1 MRLAFLLVREFPFLT
16 LLSAGG
22 LHTAHSAATAT
33 AEKATP
39 LHLTHVGPGSS
50 PPGRTYTY
58 TCARW
63 AEESPSAGAA
73 RRLPNVMA
81 AELSD
86 MAEPP
91 AVSPPFFSFFSSSAS
106 PSGGGAAEE
115 AAESEAASVFSSSS
129 SSSSFTS
136 AAGVEAEPLPAALNG
151 EGAESMSEPSPAS
164 QAGDGDDEE
173 EEDGDD
179 EEEDDDDEEDDEEAE
194 AGSSS
199 GSSSGCCT
207 DDARSLSPGCS
218 EADVKGDSGGAGVG
232 AGGGPNGSS
241 GCGGDSSEAAA
252 PQAAAAVSEVD
263 AGTGSSGG
271 AAAGADDGYATG
283 SSSSSSSCSAT
294 SGGRRGSLEISSD
307 GEPLSRMDSED
318 SISSTIMDV
327 DSTISSGRSTPVMMN
342 GQGVTTSSAK
352 SIAYNCCWD
361 QCHSC
366 FNSSPDLADHIRSIH
381 VDGQRGGVF
390 VCLWKGCKVYNTPS
404 TSQSWLQRHML
415 THSGD
420 KPFKCVVGGCNA
432 SFASQ
437 SGLARHV
444 PTHFSQQNSSKVTN
458 QPKAKEESPSKAGMN
473 KRKKLKNK
481 RRRSLP
487 RPHDFFDTQTLDAI
501 RHRAIC
507 FNLSAHIES
516 LGKGHSVVFHSTVI
530 AKRKEDSGK
539 VKLLLHWTP
548 EDILPDVWVN
558 ESERHQLKTKVVHLS
573 KLPKDTALLLDP
585 NIYRKSSKGGT
596 FSGILKDHCS

>member
-1 MRLAFLLVREFPFLT
+1 
-16 LLSAGG
+16 
-22 LHTAHSAATAT
+22 
-33 AEKATP
+33 
-39 LHLTHVGPGSS
+39 
-50 PPGRTYTY
+50 
-58 TCARW
+58 
-63 AEESPSAGAA
+63 
-73 RRLPNVMA
+73 MA

-91 AVSPPFFSFFSSSAS
+91 AVPPPPPPPPSSSSAS
-106 PSGGGAAEE
+106 PSGGDAAEN
-115 AAESEAASVFSSSS
+115 EAASASSSS
-129 SSSSFTS
+129 SSTS
-136 AAGVEAEPLPAALNG
+136 AAGVEAEPPPPAALNG
-151 EGAESMSEPSPAS
+151 EGAESMSEPSPESAS
-164 QAGDGDDEE
+164 QAGDDEE
-173 EEDGDD
+173 EVDGDD
-179 EEEDDDDEEDDEEAE
+179 EEEDDEDEEDGGDDAEDEDEEDEEAE

-207 DDARSLSPGCS
+207 DDARSLSPGGS
-218 EADVKGDSGGAGVG
+218 EADVKGGSGGACAA
-232 AGGGPNGSS
+232 AGGEPGGS
-241 GCGGDSSEAAA
+241 GGGDGGGDSTEAAASAAEA
-252 PQAAAAVSEVD
+252 PQAASVASSEGD
-263 AGTGSSGG
+263 AGGGGGGSSGG
-271 AAAGADDGYATG
+271 GGGASAGADEGYGTG
-283 SSSSSSSCSAT
+283 SGGGGGSSSCSAT

-481 RRRSLP
+481 RRRSLRLVP
-487 RPHDFFDTQTLDAI
+487 DCAGELLTTDTRMGVVTRHARPHDFFDAQTLDAI

-516 LGKGHSVVFHSTVI
+516 LGKGHSVVFHSTVM

-585 NIYRKSSKGGT
+585 NIYRTMPQKR
-596 FSGILKDHCS
+596 LKR

>member
-1 MRLAFLLVREFPFLT
+1 
-16 LLSAGG
+16 
-22 LHTAHSAATAT
+22 
-33 AEKATP
+33 
-39 LHLTHVGPGSS
+39 
-50 PPGRTYTY
+50 
-58 TCARW
+58 
-63 AEESPSAGAA
+63 
-73 RRLPNVMA
+73 MA
-81 AELSD
+81 AAFSD
-86 MAEPP
+86 MAEPEGLLP
-91 AVSPPFFSFFSSSAS
+91 GEAAAV
-106 PSGGGAAEE
+106 AAEE
-115 AAESEAASVFSSSS
+115 EEEAGAAAAAAESEALLLLS
-129 SSSSFTS
+129 
-136 AAGVEAEPLPAALNG
+136 G
-151 EGAESMSEPSPAS
+151 EAESMSEPSPESAS
-164 QAGDGDDEE
+164 QAGDGEDEE
-173 EEDGDD
+173 EEEEGGEESSLVGSSSTSSGCCSDETRSLSPGGSSEADAKEEPKGPRGSQEDGLGRGGSSSSVSSGGD
-179 EEEDDDDEEDDEEAE
+179 E
-194 AGSSS
+194 GYGTGGGGGSS
-199 GSSSGCCT
+199 GSSSC
-207 DDARSLSPGCS
+207 
-218 EADVKGDSGGAGVG
+218 
-232 AGGGPNGSS
+232 
-241 GCGGDSSEAAA
+241 
-252 PQAAAAVSEVD
+252 
-263 AGTGSSGG
+263 
-271 AAAGADDGYATG
+271 
-283 SSSSSSSCSAT
+283 CSAT
-294 SGGRRGSLEISSD
+294 SGGRRGSLEMSSD

-342 GQGVTTSSAK
+342 GQGVTASSTK

-361 QCHSC
+361 QCHAC

-437 SGLARHV
+437 GGLARHV
-444 PTHFSQQNSSKVTN
+444 PTHFSQQNSSKVAS

-473 KRKKLKNK
+473 KRRKLKNK

-487 RPHDFFDTQTLDAI
+487 RPHDFFDAQTLDAI

-530 AKRKEDSGK
+530 AKRKEESGK
-539 VKLLLHWTP
+539 IKLLLHWTP

-585 NIYRKSSKGGT
+585 NIYRTMPQKR
-596 FSGILKDHCS
+596 LKR